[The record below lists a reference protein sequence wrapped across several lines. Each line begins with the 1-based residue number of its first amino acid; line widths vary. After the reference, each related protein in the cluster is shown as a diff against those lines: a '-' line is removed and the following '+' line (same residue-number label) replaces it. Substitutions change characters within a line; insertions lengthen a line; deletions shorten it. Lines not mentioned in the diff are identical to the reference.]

1 MEVGGQGREERK
13 AQAEAVA
20 EEVRGVRYVSRQK
33 SSQVNLWEKPR
44 ENRMWSGRR
53 KVGLAKCF
61 EEEH

>member
-1 MEVGGQGREERK
+1 MAGKGEKKGRLGHRL
-13 AQAEAVA
+13 
-20 EEVRGVRYVSRQK
+20 RYVSRQK